1 MAGIREIRRR
11 IRVVKSIEQIT
22 KAMKMVAAAKL
33 RKAQDR
39 VIAARPYADKMH
51 EVIGFLAGS
60 SASLDH
66 PLVRE
71 PAEKTKALIFTICGN
86 RGLCGSYNTNIFR
99 ETMHLS
105 GRLRDRGM
113 ESSLIVMGKR
123 GVPFF
128 RRRGYGIADA
138 PPLPE
143 DAASMAAVRR
153 LSRSIQDSFASGET
167 GEAWLV
173 YTKFVSVVSHRVT
186 TMRLLP
192 LERPETP
199 DFRPQTKDKTESPV
213 GSRQPALSPV
223 EGSAVAVDYLFEPDA
238 ATLLGRF
245 LPRVVDT
252 MLYQAIVESMA
263 SEHGARMTSM
273 TSATDKAGEMIQDLT
288 LFYNKARQASITKEL
303 LEIVSGA
310 EALA

>member
-39 VIAARPYADKMH
+39 VIAARPYSEKMS
-51 EVIGFLAGS
+51 EVISFLAGS

-71 PAEKTKALIFTICGN
+71 PAEKTKALIFMICGN

-99 ETMHLS
+99 ETMHLA
-105 GRLRDRGM
+105 GRLREKGM
-113 ESSLIVMGKR
+113 SPSVIVMGKK

-128 RRRGYGIADA
+128 RRRGYDIIDT

-143 DAASMAAVRR
+143 DAASMADVRR
-153 LSRSIQDSFASGET
+153 LSRSIQSSFVSGEI

-173 YTKFVSVVSHRVT
+173 STKFISVISQHVT
-186 TMRLLP
+186 TTRLLP
-192 LERPETP
+192 LERPQTS
-199 DFRPQTKDKTESPV
+199 DLRPETKDKTESAV
-213 GSRQPALSPV
+213 AGRQ
-223 EGSAVAVDYLFEPDA
+223 SAVAVDYLFEPDA

-252 MLYQAIVESMA
+252 TLYHAIVESMA

-273 TSATDKAGEMIQDLT
+273 TNATDKAGEMIQDLT

-310 EALA
+310 EALG

>member
-39 VIAARPYADKMH
+39 VTAARPYSEKMN

-71 PAEKTKALIFTICGN
+71 PAEKTRALIFMICGN

-99 ETMHLS
+99 ETMHLAN
-105 GRLRDRGM
+105 RLRDQGM
-113 ESSLIVMGKR
+113 ESSLIVMGKK
-123 GVPFF
+123 GIPFF
-128 RRRGYGIADA
+128 RRREYDVIDT

-143 DAASMAAVRR
+143 DSANMAVVRR
-153 LSRSIQDSFASGET
+153 LSRSIQGSFESGEI

-173 YTKFVSVVSHRVT
+173 YTKFVSVIAQTVT
-186 TMRLLP
+186 SMRLLP
-192 LERPETP
+192 LERPRTSDP
-199 DFRPQTKDKTESPV
+199 RPQTEPEAPDL
-213 GSRQPALSPV
+213 GSRSQVSGL
-223 EGSAVAVDYLFEPDA
+223 GSVVSTDYIFEPDA
-238 ATLLGRF
+238 AALLGRF

-252 MLYQAIVESMA
+252 MFYQAIVESMA

-273 TSATDKAGEMIQDLT
+273 TNATDKAGEMIQDLT
-288 LFYNKARQASITKEL
+288 LYYNKARQASITREL
-303 LEIVSGA
+303 LEIVGGA